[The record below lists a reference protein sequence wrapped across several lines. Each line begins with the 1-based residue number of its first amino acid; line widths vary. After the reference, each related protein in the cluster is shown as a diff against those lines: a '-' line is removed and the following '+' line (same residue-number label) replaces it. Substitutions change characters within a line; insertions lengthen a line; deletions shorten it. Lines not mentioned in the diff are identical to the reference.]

1 MSHKE
6 TLKTLDGDTQ
16 MVNAYNS
23 GEIYF
28 IQELNPHT
36 KKHTNFVKIGLVRTA
51 DGRDSFSRLFEHQ
64 TGNPRPLSLSK
75 NLVVQTP
82 AVDLVEAK
90 LHQHF
95 SKKRIYGEWFEFS
108 DPKEL
113 KFAVKV
119 AREFAAEVE
128 PLVPLFKKS
137 ESLKLVVS
145 NGKPKKATSDD
156 RQNAIA
162 LAVAKNQLKVV
173 KNLEDLLANAIYSA
187 VDSGSDVSQATT
199 TREINYSPKFLE
211 NEFAAAHP
219 KIYQKYLEQKSK
231 VEGSFLLKVK
241 VDGIEALGQ
250 EFLLNA
256 DSIHLKINKLNPISK
271 DFQVKIVDISL
282 ELTHLKGICE
292 WDVKVLETKLKISLG
307 KFDLFDGIC
316 SWKRAEKFSTKFNS
330 TKFAQENPTLAR
342 EFVSVPKKSV
352 TVKAKKVRA

>member
-1 MSHKE
+1 
-6 TLKTLDGDTQ
+6 
-16 MVNAYNS
+16 MVSTYNT

-28 IQELNPHT
+28 IQELDPHT
-36 KKHTNFVKIGLVRTA
+36 KKHTNFVKIGLVRAA

-75 NLVVQTP
+75 NLVVETP

-95 SKKRIYGEWFEFS
+95 SKQRIHGEWFEFS

-113 KFAVKV
+113 NLAVNV
-119 AREFAAEVE
+119 AREFALEVE

-137 ESLKLVVS
+137 DSLKLSVS
-145 NGKPKKATSDD
+145 NSKSKKATPDD
-156 RQNAIA
+156 WQNARD

-173 KNLEDLLANAIYSA
+173 KNLEDLLGNAIYSA

-199 TREINYSPKFLE
+199 TREINYRPKFLE
-211 NEFAAAHP
+211 SEFATAHP
-219 KIYQKYLEQKSK
+219 KIYQKYLEQTSK

-241 VDGIEALGQ
+241 IDEIEDLGE

-256 DSIHLKINKLNPISK
+256 ESIQMKINNLNPVSK
-271 DFQVKIVDISL
+271 DFQIKIVDISL

-292 WDVKVLETKLKISLG
+292 WDLKVFETKLKISLG
-307 KFDLFDGIC
+307 KFDLFEGIC
-316 SWKRAEKFSTKFNS
+316 SWKRVEKTISKFNS
-330 TKFAQENPTLAR
+330 VKFAEENPDLAR

-352 TVKAKKVRA
+352 SVKAKKVRA